1 MTLALCIC
9 KASKPEDIVI
19 YFKGLVTKQMC
30 KDNVKQYPKM
40 GYLLLKTMHTK
51 YMIIMSVVLPT
62 QICDE

>member
-9 KASKPEDIVI
+9 KAPKPEDIVI

-40 GYLLLKTMHTK
+40 GYLLLKTLHTK
-51 YMIIMSVVLPT
+51 CLIIISVVLSA
-62 QICDE
+62 QICGE

>member
-30 KDNVKQYPKM
+30 KDNVKQYSTESAVSGELTEGKN
-40 GYLLLKTMHTK
+40 GLFASQDIAH
-51 YMIIMSVVLPT
+51 
-62 QICDE
+62 